1 MAFKTQRTPAEAL
14 RDAKT
19 LAATVKAHAQSRVT
33 LFSSPVE
40 RAVVLSLVQI
50 LHNWRAEF
58 EAIALIPG
66 IAQYA
71 RDQFDDQDYDIVAE
85 FQAMVGAMDDVI
97 TNITSTFPKSDSGE
111 IEDRVLNSNGTITQ
125 RTFTAAQLSTL
136 RGLLETLVA
145 AID

>member
-19 LAATVKAHAQSRVT
+19 LAATVKAHVQSRLT
-33 LFSSPVE
+33 LFSSTVNRE
-40 RAVVLSLVQI
+40 LVLDLVQV
-50 LHNWRAEF
+50 LRNWRLEF
-58 EAIALIPG
+58 EAIAAIPG

-71 RDQFDDQDYDIVAE
+71 RDQFDDQEYDIVTE

-97 TNITSTFPKSDSGE
+97 SNITSTFPKSDSGE
-111 IEDRVLNSNGTITQ
+111 VEARVLNSDGTLSP
-125 RTFTAAQLSTL
+125 RTFTASQLSTL
-136 RGLLETLVA
+136 RGLMETLVA